1 MHNGVKLQTFQCS
14 IKPQHIC
21 VCKYTG
27 KIGISTGR
35 DGTPIVDPNFGRIRV
50 SYAYLL
56 QKQRFHR
63 IWKTGKHI
71 HLRLKSDAVFD
82 DMGQLIVAD
91 WYGKSVLVVN
101 AEFNLHVKTI
111 PIVEQIGNSTYMSL
125 ALTTKGE
132 LVVGKGTKPNELI
145 FIKYLDSSS

>member
-1 MHNGVKLQTFQCS
+1 MYV
-14 IKPQHIC
+14 IAI
-21 VCKYTG
+21 
-27 KIGISTGR
+27 
-35 DGTPIVDPNFGRIRV
+35 IRV
-50 SYAYLL
+50 SYAYYRNSGSGESKI
-56 QKQRFHR
+56 QAN
-63 IWKTGKHI
+63 ICATG
-71 HLRLKSDAVFD
+71 AVFD

-91 WYGKSVLVVN
+91 WYGKSVLVIN